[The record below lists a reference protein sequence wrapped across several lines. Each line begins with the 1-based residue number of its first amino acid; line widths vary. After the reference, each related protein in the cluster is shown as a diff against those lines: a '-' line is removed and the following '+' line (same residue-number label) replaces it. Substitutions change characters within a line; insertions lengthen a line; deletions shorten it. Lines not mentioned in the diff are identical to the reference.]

1 MSEIKKV
8 LWKLLST
15 IQGVRLLGRV
25 SKNQSLC
32 GSFGKFYKLI
42 SVHLSL
48 SVSKPKW
55 GEGNGNLLQ
64 YSCLENPVD
73 SGAWRAAIHR
83 VAQSRTQLK
92 QLSMHECTGEGK
104 GNPLQ
109 YSCLENPRDR
119 AAWWAA
125 ICGVAQSR
133 TWLKWCSNSNSKS
146 RKIIKLQG
154 MVVLLLKVSCTNPL
168 AEI

>member
-73 SGAWRAAIHR
+73 SGAWGLLSIGSCRVGHNWSDLACMNALEKEMATQSNILAWRIPGTEQPGGLPSVGSHR
-83 VAQSRTQLK
+83 VGHDWSDAAAA
-92 QLSMHECTGEGK
+92 
-104 GNPLQ
+104 NP
-109 YSCLENPRDR
+109 NF
-119 AAWWAA
+119 
-125 ICGVAQSR
+125 
-133 TWLKWCSNSNSKS
+133 
-146 RKIIKLQG
+146 
-154 MVVLLLKVSCTNPL
+154 
-168 AEI
+168 